1 MTHFNR
7 FFKHQL
13 ELASCSINQSEL
25 CRQSG
30 KTWPCLWKWATQTMK
45 ERPKDKTL
53 WQVFEVL
60 APYVGSTPQ
69 NLMIEANQAILEDFF
84 EAMEV
89 RHG

>member
-1 MTHFNR
+1 
-7 FFKHQL
+7 
-13 ELASCSINQSEL
+13 
-25 CRQSG
+25 
-30 KTWPCLWKWATQTMK
+30 MK

-84 EAMEV
+84 EAMEAQ
-89 RHG
+89 HG

>member
-25 CRQSG
+25 CRQS
-30 KTWPCLWKWATQTMK
+30 KTTWPCLWKWATKPMK
-45 ERPKDKTL
+45 EEPKNKTL
-53 WQVFEVL
+53 YNVFEVL

-69 NLMIEANQAILEDFF
+69 NLMIEAKMALLDDFF